1 MNSLGL
7 YLRGLREAKGMSL
20 DDISRSTRVG
30 RRHLEAL
37 EEDAPGELPA
47 PVFVKG
53 FIRAYCEFLECP
65 PDHALGLYR
74 ESTGEPA
81 PAHGPVRPLPS
92 TRSRFSGPL
101 VISIVLFVTLGL
113 SLLVLRVGLQS
124 SRKSASPVSV
134 AREDVPKTTP
144 PVSSS
149 MPNPA
154 KAPAPAPVLPAAPPP
169 AATSEATA
177 PAPPPS
183 APVAA
188 STNSTPPATSVS
200 SSSAGTTA
208 STTAE
213 AKPGSHHLVVRAIE
227 PTWLRVQ
234 VDDGQVAEE
243 LLQTGAVREW
253 NAAKHF
259 TLTVGNAGGLEIDL
273 NGKRLPSLG
282 ATGAVIQRLVLPP
295 QQPGSG
301 S

>member
-20 DDISRSTRVG
+20 DDIARSTRVG

-37 EEDAPGELPA
+37 EEDTPGELPA

-65 PDHALGLYR
+65 PDHALDLYR

-81 PAHGPVRPLPS
+81 PAHGPGRPLLS
-92 TRSRFSGPL
+92 GRSRLSGPL
-101 VISIVLFVTLGL
+101 VISVVLFVVLGL

-124 SRKSASPVSV
+124 SRKSASPVPV
-134 AREDVPKTTP
+134 AREDVPKAAP

-154 KAPAPAPVLPAAPPP
+154 KAPVPAAVLPAAPAPP
-169 AATSEATA
+169 GTSDATA
-177 PAPPPS
+177 SAAPSS
-183 APVAA
+183 ALVTA
-188 STNSTPPATSVS
+188 STNA
-200 SSSAGTTA
+200 AA
-208 STTAE
+208 AE
-213 AKPGSHHLVVRAIE
+213 TKPGSHHLVVRTVE

-234 VDDGQVAEE
+234 VDDGRVAEE
-243 LLQTGAVREW
+243 LLPTGAVREW
-253 NAAKHF
+253 NATKRF
-259 TLTVGNAGGLEIDL
+259 TLTVGNAGGVEIDL

-282 ATGAVIQRLVLPP
+282 ASGAVIQRLVLPLE
-295 QQPGSG
+295 QPGSG

>member
-37 EEDAPGELPA
+37 EGDTPGELPA

-65 PDHALGLYR
+65 PDQALNLYR

-81 PAHGPVRPLPS
+81 PAHGPMRPLLS

-101 VISIVLFVTLGL
+101 VISIVLFVALGS

-124 SRKSASPVSV
+124 SRKSANPVPV
-134 AREDVPKTTP
+134 AREDMPKTTP

-149 MPNPA
+149 LPNSA
-154 KAPAPAPVLPAAPPP
+154 KAPDPVLPAARQP
-169 AATSEATA
+169 AATSDAAA
-177 PAPPPS
+177 PAAPTS
-183 APVAA
+183 ASAA
-188 STNSTPPATSVS
+188 STNSTTPATSVG

-208 STTAE
+208 STAAE
-213 AKPGSHHLVVRAIE
+213 AKPRSQHLVVRAIE

-234 VDDGQVAEE
+234 VDDAQVAEE

-253 NAAKHF
+253 NATKRF
-259 TLTVGNAGGLEIDL
+259 TLTVGNAGGVEIDL
-273 NGKRLPSLG
+273 NGQRLPSLG
-282 ATGAVIQRLVLPP
+282 AKGAVIQRLVLPP
-295 QQPGSG
+295 EQPGSG